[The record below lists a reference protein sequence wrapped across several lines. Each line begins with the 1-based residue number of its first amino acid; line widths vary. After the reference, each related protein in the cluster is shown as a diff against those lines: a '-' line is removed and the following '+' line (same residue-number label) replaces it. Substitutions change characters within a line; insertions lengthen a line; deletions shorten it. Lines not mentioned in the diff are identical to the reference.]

1 MCWVF
6 KWQTLCFAHYLLQQ
20 DGLCL
25 TDSNYSGHNLE
36 GAWTRV
42 AQLIG
47 FGWQWSSV
55 AQKLTSLSF
64 HSQFFGTLK
73 SIGLQLNTI
82 FVIILTADYWSSK
95 LIIFFCFWII
105 KHLKK
110 CPLQFLNGR
119 QNVFRYLVRWTKS
132 SERKDTQFTVVCVC
146 ETKRCNNSCKKKIFQ
161 CFWLEKFNSEFSF
174 VSIGELP
181 RDRFKKILS
190 KIDVIVAKTS
200 WLLLWCDFGRYGR
213 RSEDPPCLALKTSQ
227 PKIVT
232 GASL

>member
-1 MCWVF
+1 M
-6 KWQTLCFAHYLLQQ
+6 CFAHYLLQQ

-64 HSQFFGTLK
+64 LSQFFGTLK
-73 SIGLQLNTI
+73 SIGLQLNTVFI
-82 FVIILTADYWSSK
+82 IILTADYWSSK

-110 CPLQFLNGR
+110 CPYSFWTADRTSWDVLSDGPKVQNAKTLSLLLCVWDKEMQQFLQKENFSMFLIG
-119 QNVFRYLVRWTKS
+119 
-132 SERKDTQFTVVCVC
+132 
-146 ETKRCNNSCKKKIFQ
+146 KI
-161 CFWLEKFNSEFSF
+161 
-174 VSIGELP
+174 
-181 RDRFKKILS
+181 
-190 KIDVIVAKTS
+190 
-200 WLLLWCDFGRYGR
+200 
-213 RSEDPPCLALKTSQ
+213 
-227 PKIVT
+227 
-232 GASL
+232 

>member
-1 MCWVF
+1 MYWVF

-73 SIGLQLNTI
+73 SIGLQLNTVFI
-82 FVIILTADYWSSK
+82 IILTADYWSSK

-119 QNVFRYLVRWTKS
+119 QNVLRCLVRWTKS
-132 SERKDTQFTVVCVC
+132 SERKDTQFTVVCVRQRDATIPAKRTFFNVSDWKNLIQNSLSFRLGSSQ
-146 ETKRCNNSCKKKIFQ
+146 ETDSKKY
-161 CFWLEKFNSEFSF
+161 C
-174 VSIGELP
+174 
-181 RDRFKKILS
+181 
-190 KIDVIVAKTS
+190 
-200 WLLLWCDFGRYGR
+200 
-213 RSEDPPCLALKTSQ
+213 
-227 PKIVT
+227 PK
-232 GASL
+232 LMW